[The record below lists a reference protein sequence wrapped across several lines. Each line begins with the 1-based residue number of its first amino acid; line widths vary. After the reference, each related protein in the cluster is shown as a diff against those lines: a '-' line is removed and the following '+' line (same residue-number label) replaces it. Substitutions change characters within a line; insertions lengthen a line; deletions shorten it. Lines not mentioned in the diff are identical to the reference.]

1 MRTMSLLLLLLLA
14 PRRRLSR
21 NTRPSFLRR
30 RRRFVFAPFFFFF
43 FFFVCLFS
51 IHYFSLSLFTLCKSF
66 LCFFKTLNGTVV
78 KKRNKNLKIFHP
90 FIVFCISLSSVSLS
104 DIHRLS
110 SSTPSSK
117 VVRLGKSSRKT
128 VEEGLRALFLPPKVR
143 ARRRDQK
150 HFLVGRISV
159 ISESV
164 VFLSRRENVLL

>member
-1 MRTMSLLLLLLLA
+1 MRTMSLLLLLLLLLLFLA

-51 IHYFSLSLFTLCKSF
+51 IQYFSLSLFSHCVVQAF

-78 KKRNKNLKIFHP
+78 KKRNKKNLKIFHP
-90 FIVFCISLSSVSLS
+90 FIFVFYISLSSVSLS
-104 DIHRLS
+104 DTHRLS

-117 VVRLGKSSRKT
+117 VHVRLGKSSRT
-128 VEEGLRALFLPPKVR
+128 VEEGLLALFLPPKVR

-159 ISESV
+159 
-164 VFLSRRENVLL
+164 

>member
-1 MRTMSLLLLLLLA
+1 M
-14 PRRRLSR
+14 
-21 NTRPSFLRR
+21 
-30 RRRFVFAPFFFFF
+30 FFQNPKWD
-43 FFFVCLFS
+43 S
-51 IHYFSLSLFTLCKSF
+51 I
-66 LCFFKTLNGTVV
+66 

-90 FIVFCISLSSVSLS
+90 FIVFYISLSSVSLS
-104 DIHRLS
+104 DIQRLS

-117 VVRLGKSSRKT
+117 VRLGKSSRT
-128 VEEGLRALFLPPKVR
+128 VEEGLLALFLPPKVR

>member
-1 MRTMSLLLLLLLA
+1 MRTMSLLLLA

-43 FFFVCLFS
+43 FFFFVCLFS
-51 IHYFSLSLFTLCKSF
+51 IQYFSLSLFTLCTSF
-66 LCFFKTLNGTVV
+66 FVFFQNPKWDRS
-78 KKRNKNLKIFHP
+78 KKKGIKIFLKIFHP
-90 FIVFCISLSSVSLS
+90 FIFVFYISLSSVSLS
-104 DIHRLS
+104 DTIHRLS

-159 ISESV
+159 
-164 VFLSRRENVLL
+164 